1 VLLRCVLHECGGQG
15 LVLRQLMQEQ
25 AVRMGQQGL
34 QERPA
39 ELEPPGLG
47 RPAEP
52 GPLELERLAEQLE
65 PELVAVQ
72 VQMQGQ
78 ILVLPERQT
87 GQLAE
92 QLVWQPGS

>member
-25 AVRMGQQGL
+25 VARLGQQGL
-34 QERPA
+34 QEQLA

-47 RPAEP
+47 R
-52 GPLELERLAEQLE
+52 LAEQLE
-65 PELVAVQ
+65 PALVAVQ
-72 VQMQGQ
+72 GP
-78 ILVLPERQT
+78 VLPEQLA

-92 QLVWQPGS
+92 QQVWKRGS

>member
-25 AVRMGQQGL
+25 PVRLGQQGL
-34 QERPA
+34 LGRPAELERPA
-39 ELEPPGLG
+39 ELGQPTEQLAGQ
-47 RPAEP
+47 
-52 GPLELERLAEQLE
+52 LAEQLE
-65 PELVAVQ
+65 PALVAVQ
-72 VQMQGQ
+72 GQMQGQ